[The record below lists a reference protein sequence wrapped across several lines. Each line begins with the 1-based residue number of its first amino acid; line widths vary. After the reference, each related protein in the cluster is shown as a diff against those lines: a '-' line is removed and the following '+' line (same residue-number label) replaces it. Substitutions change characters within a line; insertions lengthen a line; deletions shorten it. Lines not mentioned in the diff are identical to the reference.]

1 MENRWLVVGEMGITE
16 ITMCP
21 IRDFS
26 RLPIDSALISSPVQ
40 RDGGGGGG
48 RGWRRSITS
57 RFISVVLRGPLFP
70 RIRNCEMIVGLV
82 ADNLVARFSYG
93 SLRLSRLVPPPW
105 STAFLLLSS
114 RSRGSRDFSWIGDR
128 RVSWTDTF
136 ALKMVG
142 FDEFWNRLDEWGYK
156 WENAWI

>member
-16 ITMCP
+16 ITMCA

-40 RDGGGGGG
+40 RNGGGGGG

-82 ADNLVARFSYG
+82 TDNLVARFSYG
-93 SLRLSRLVPPPW
+93 SLRLSRLVPHHPLDPPRF
-105 STAFLLLSS
+105 SFYRADLADLVI
-114 RSRGSRDFSWIGDR
+114 SRGLVIVVFRGQIP
-128 RVSWTDTF
+128 
-136 ALKMVG
+136 L
-142 FDEFWNRLDEWGYK
+142 L
-156 WENAWI
+156 